1 MNFQY
6 CHFCYLLSFSL
17 YIAQQLRSTLYSR
30 RIHDHTDTNPYSLLC
45 FSNKTKTSDTLLLST
60 ISSPSTIF
68 NSFILFLF
76 LCSDCT
82 HELQKCLSCACQARP
97 GLISLV
103 SSNLTSSSSVPSF
116 FPTLLISHS
125 LSSSHHTSLNSF
137 PFSSLSSL
145 PHLSSSL
152 PF

>member
-6 CHFCYLLSFSL
+6 CHFCFLLSCSP
-17 YIAQQLRSTLYSR
+17 YISQQLRSPFIHAAFTITHTLS
-30 RIHDHTDTNPYSLLC
+30 HC
-45 FSNKTKTSDTLLLST
+45 FSNKTKTSDTFLLST

-68 NSFILFLF
+68 NSLFLF

-97 GLISLV
+97 GLSSLV

-116 FPTLLISHS
+116 FPTLSISHS

-152 PF
+152 PS

>member
-6 CHFCYLLSFSL
+6 CHFCFPSLILSL
-17 YIAQQLRSTLYSR
+17 YLPTIAFPLYSR
-30 RIHDHTDTNPYSLLC
+30 RIHDHTHSLHC

-68 NSFILFLF
+68 NSFFLFLR

-97 GLISLV
+97 GLSSLV

-116 FPTLLISHS
+116 FPTLSISHS

-152 PF
+152 PS